1 MTLLFIITSILYLLM
16 VFFVLS
22 LYYNI
27 RKFEEDIENRLL
39 QFEKMEHA
47 NTRYFNNCFMEL
59 YDILN
64 GKKEGDDKMACK
76 KGKGGR
82 KK

>member
-27 RKFEEDIENRLL
+27 RKFKEELEDRLL
-39 QFEKMEHA
+39 QYEKRETNNIKYTH
-47 NTRYFNNCFMEL
+47 NCFLEL
-59 YDILN
+59 YDMIN
-64 GKKEGDDKMACK
+64 EKEGDDIMACK